1 MAGML
6 VPVILALAA
15 LSPPAVAAPEATADG
30 ASSAERRRATL
41 LAVDAWMDAV
51 VLVQLGSTTCAGA
64 VIDPA
69 GTVATAYHCVAPG
82 GRPRLVTREGR
93 RVVGRVTRV
102 DRARDLAIIEAPEL
116 AGTAWLEPVDR
127 APALGTPVVALGHP
141 AGADLPA
148 GFYTGT
154 LRFSASQGI
163 VAAIGPEAVQITA
176 PVNPGNSGG
185 PVVDDRGRLVGVV
198 SRRLAGQSLG
208 FAGRADDIPGLTE
221 PVRAGDTVRFGEL
234 EGRVMLTEGHLDGHV
249 SYVFGDVVF
258 CGDTLFAGGC
268 GYLFDGPP
276 ATMFDSLLRLAS
288 LPGGTRVCC
297 AHEYTQDNLRFALSV
312 EPDNP
317 ALVARAEAV
326 ERIRAAGG
334 CTLPS
339 TIAEERATNP
349 FLRPGAPT
357 LVQRVGQAME
367 ASLDTPAAVF
377 AATRALKNRGDYKK
391 AP

>member
-208 FAGRADDIPGLTE
+208 FAGRAAHLRALIARSDDGVGVVGGTIALEGALTALDLGTITLGPKLE
-221 PVRAGDTVRFGEL
+221 VGFRDRVVVEGSVSFPMSPRWTAARFGEARFL
-234 EGRVMLTEGHLDGHV
+234 RGEVHGGLRQRLGHGSWTTRVDAWAGVAQQETV
-249 SYVFGDVVF
+249 SSTPGD
-258 CGDTLFAGGC
+258 
-268 GYLFDGPP
+268 P
-276 ATMFDSLLRLAS
+276 LRLTTEVAFV
-288 LPGGTRVCC
+288 PTVGGTVRMRNIGF
-297 AHEYTQDNLRFALSV
+297 EMGFGLD
-312 EPDNP
+312 P
-317 ALVARAEAV
+317 A
-326 ERIRAAGG
+326 G
-334 CTLPS
+334 T
-339 TIAEERATNP
+339 
-349 FLRPGAPT
+349 APMS
-357 LVQRVGQAME
+357 RVG
-367 ASLDTPAAVF
+367 LVLRVPGVF
-377 AATRALKNRGDYKK
+377 TVF
-391 AP
+391 